1 LFPQTYHKRSFFFLV
16 CFLSFLVIEFQN
28 CGNKHDHGSL
38 LIKNALMY
46 EVHTNEEIEQFV
58 DMFLF
63 ICDVSL
69 LSNPLQNAQQHQHT
83 RTCKKKNHVVSLPIA
98 SYT

>member
-1 LFPQTYHKRSFFFLV
+1 MCKILRSCKTFCFLKLITKDHSFFLYVF
-16 CFLSFLVIEFQN
+16 FSFLVIEFQN

-38 LIKNALMY
+38 SIKNALMY

-63 ICDVSL
+63 VCDVSL

-83 RTCKKKNHVVSLPIA
+83 
-98 SYT
+98 YM